1 MRFHNMNRLR
11 IGLFLSVLLAA
22 ITASAQ
28 DRDKVSADTLLYEQL
43 CAQHVT
49 ENYHA
54 PYTINKRDLE
64 ATAERGI
71 YIVNGK
77 SFQVK
82 SLTSDFYVR
91 EKKGTYE
98 PIFDKRY
105 PVESFTNIL
114 LNRLKQNKLKI
125 AITQHLY
132 GKTKK
137 VPTQNMQNIYDL
149 LARNMD
155 IYCSVTSITKEKM
168 EATLVFHH
176 RKLNFIHL
184 FIVSV
189 PTDDLF
195 DEGGLVTATLYGNIP
210 QSNIRTLFGKYKE

>member
-137 VPTQNMQNIYDL
+137 VPTQSMQNIYDL

-210 QSNIRTLFGKYKE
+210 QSNIRALFGKYKE

>member
-64 ATAERGI
+64 ATAERGF

>member
-1 MRFHNMNRLR
+1 MFKRKSLR
-11 IGLFLSVLLAA
+11 IGFFLVAFLISV
-22 ITASAQ
+22 TASAQ

-43 CAQHVT
+43 CAKHVT

-54 PYTINKRDLE
+54 PYTVSKRDLQS
-64 ATAERGI
+64 TAERGI
-71 YIVNGK
+71 YIVKGK

-91 EKKGTYE
+91 ENRGSYE

-114 LNRLKQNKLKI
+114 LNRVKENKLKI
-125 AITQHLY
+125 EITQHMY
-132 GKTKK
+132 GNTKK
-137 VPTQNMQNIYDL
+137 VPVQNMQNIYDL

-155 IYCSVTSITKEKM
+155 IYCSVTSINKEKM

-176 RKLNFIHL
+176 RKLNFIHM

-189 PTDDLF
+189 PTDGLF
-195 DEGGLVTATLYGNIP
+195 EEGGVVTAKLYGNIP

>member
-1 MRFHNMNRLR
+1 MRFHIMNRLR

>member
-137 VPTQNMQNIYDL
+137 VPAQNMQNIYDL

>member
-1 MRFHNMNRLR
+1 MFKRKSLR
-11 IGLFLSVLLAA
+11 IGFFLTAFLISVSAG
-22 ITASAQ
+22 AQ

-43 CAQHVT
+43 CAKHVT

-54 PYTINKRDLE
+54 PYTVNKRDLQS
-64 ATAERGI
+64 TAERGI
-71 YIVNGK
+71 YIVKGK

-91 EKKGTYE
+91 ENRGSYE

-114 LNRLKQNKLKI
+114 LNRVKENKLKI
-125 AITQHLY
+125 EITQHMY
-132 GKTKK
+132 GNTKK
-137 VPTQNMQNIYDL
+137 VPVQNMQNIYDL
-149 LARNMD
+149 LARNID
-155 IYCSVTSITKEKM
+155 IYCSVTSINKEKM

-176 RKLNFIHL
+176 RKLNFIHM

-195 DEGGLVTATLYGNIP
+195 E
-210 QSNIRTLFGKYKE
+210 KYKE

>member
-22 ITASAQ
+22 VTASAQ

-77 SFQVK
+77 FFQVK

-184 FIVSV
+184 FVVSV

>member
-22 ITASAQ
+22 ITANAQ

>member
-1 MRFHNMNRLR
+1 MNHYPRLW
-11 IGLFLSVLLAA
+11 LFLAA
-22 ITASAQ
+22 FLITAVVSAQ

-43 CAQHVT
+43 CASHVT

-54 PYTINKRDLE
+54 PYTVSKRELQS
-64 ATAERGI
+64 TAERGI
-71 YIVNGK
+71 YIVKGK

-82 SLTSDFYVR
+82 SITSDFYVR
-91 EKKGTYE
+91 ENRGSYE
-98 PIFDKRY
+98 AIFDKRY

-114 LNRLKQNKLKI
+114 LNRVKQNRLRI
-125 AITQHLY
+125 DITQHMY

-137 VPTQNMQNIYDL
+137 VPVQDMQNIYDL

-155 IYCSVTSITKEKM
+155 IYCSVTSITREKI

-184 FIVSV
+184 FTVSV
-189 PTDDLF
+189 PTNDLF
-195 DEGGLVTATLYGNIP
+195 EDGGLVTANLYGNIP
-210 QSNIRTLFGKYKE
+210 QTNIRTLFGKYKE

>member
-1 MRFHNMNRLR
+1 MRFHSMNRLR
-11 IGLFLSVLLAA
+11 MGLLLTVLIAV
-22 ITASAQ
+22 TASAQ

-43 CAQHVT
+43 CAQHIT

-54 PYTINKRDLE
+54 PYTVSKRDLE

-71 YIVNGK
+71 YLVKGK

-91 EKKGTYE
+91 DKRGTYE

-114 LNRLKQNKLKI
+114 LNRLQQNKLKI

-137 VPTQNMQNIYDL
+137 VPVQNMQNIYDL

-184 FIVSV
+184 FVVSV

-210 QSNIRTLFGKYKE
+210 QSNIRTLFGKCKD

>member
-1 MRFHNMNRLR
+1 MFKRKSLR
-11 IGLFLSVLLAA
+11 VGFFLTAFLISV
-22 ITASAQ
+22 TASAQ

-43 CAQHVT
+43 CAKHVT

-54 PYTINKRDLE
+54 PYTVNKRDLQS
-64 ATAERGI
+64 TAERGI
-71 YIVNGK
+71 YIVKGK

-91 EKKGTYE
+91 ESKGSYE

-114 LNRLKQNKLKI
+114 LNRVKENKLKI
-125 AITQHLY
+125 EITQHMY
-132 GKTKK
+132 GNTKK
-137 VPTQNMQNIYDL
+137 VPVQNMQNIYDL

-155 IYCSVTSITKEKM
+155 IYCSVTSINKEKM

-176 RKLNFIHL
+176 RKLNFIHM

-195 DEGGLVTATLYGNIP
+195 ED
-210 QSNIRTLFGKYKE
+210 R

>member
-22 ITASAQ
+22 VTASAQ

-137 VPTQNMQNIYDL
+137 VPTQSMQNIYDL

>member
-11 IGLFLSVLLAA
+11 IGLSLSVLLAA

-137 VPTQNMQNIYDL
+137 VPTQSMQNIYDL

>member
-114 LNRLKQNKLKI
+114 LNRVKQNKLKI
-125 AITQHLY
+125 EITQHMY
-132 GKTKK
+132 GNTKK
-137 VPTQNMQNIYDL
+137 VPVQNMQNIYDL

-155 IYCSVTSITKEKM
+155 IYCSVTSINKEKM

-176 RKLNFIHL
+176 RKLNFIHM

-195 DEGGLVTATLYGNIP
+195 EEGGVVTAKLYGNIP

>member
-1 MRFHNMNRLR
+1 MHLIFKHPRAW
-11 IGLFLSVLLAA
+11 FLL
-22 ITASAQ
+22 TAFLTAVVVSAQ

-43 CAQHVT
+43 STPHVT

-54 PYTINKRDLE
+54 PFTVNKRDL
-64 ATAERGI
+64 ASTSERGI
-71 YIVNGK
+71 YIVKGK

-82 SLTSDFYVR
+82 SLKSDFYVR
-91 EKKGTYE
+91 EKRGSYE

-105 PVESFTNIL
+105 PMESFTNIL
-114 LNRLKQNKLKI
+114 LNRVKQNKLRI
-125 AITQHLY
+125 AITQHMY
-132 GKTKK
+132 GTTKT
-137 VPTQNMQNIYDL
+137 VPEQNMQNIYDL

-155 IYCSVTSITKEKM
+155 IYCSVTSVKKDKM

-189 PTDDLF
+189 PTDGLF
-195 DEGGLVTATLYGNIP
+195 DDGGVVTATLYGNIP

>member
-137 VPTQNMQNIYDL
+137 VPTQSMQNIYDL

>member
-22 ITASAQ
+22 ITANAQ

-137 VPTQNMQNIYDL
+137 VPTQSMQNIYDL

>member
-22 ITASAQ
+22 VTASAQ

>member
-1 MRFHNMNRLR
+1 MFIRKSLR
-11 IGLFLSVLLAA
+11 IGFFLTAVLISV
-22 ITASAQ
+22 TASAQ

-43 CAQHVT
+43 CAKHVT

-54 PYTINKRDLE
+54 PNTVNKRDLQS
-64 ATAERGI
+64 TAERGI
-71 YIVNGK
+71 YIVKGK

-91 EKKGTYE
+91 ENRGSYE

-114 LNRLKQNKLKI
+114 LNRVKENKLKI
-125 AITQHLY
+125 EITQHMY
-132 GKTKK
+132 GNTKK
-137 VPTQNMQNIYDL
+137 VPVQNMQNIYDL

-155 IYCSVTSITKEKM
+155 IYCSVTSINKEKM

-176 RKLNFIHL
+176 RKLNFIHM

-195 DEGGLVTATLYGNIP
+195 EEGGVVTVKLYGNIP